1 MRHSQWRLE
10 VIALLLF
17 ASSVGTSFAQGRGE
31 GGIVI
36 RDGAAIYSGST
47 GSKIRRTVA
56 RGDSLA
62 GATTSFLGTHY
73 QFEEKDGRL
82 HVFFFD
88 NPTDVGFGA
97 YGWIDKADV
106 STFLYDCG
114 CDRTNEG
121 KECRPYSSKVFKST
135 WNPCYKEARD
145 KKLQELKTAWGQGS
159 NPIAS
164 SAAPVQPPTE
174 KPLTNDDV
182 IALQKLELGDE
193 LIVSKIEQ
201 VPTEALDVSTEALV
215 KLRNQGVSKAVLEAM
230 IKRVA
235 QRK

>member
-1 MRHSQWRLE
+1 MPHSQWRLE
-10 VIALLLF
+10 VMALLLF
-17 ASSVGTSFAQGRGE
+17 ASSVGTGFAQGRGD

-47 GSKIRRTVA
+47 GDKVRKTVA
-56 RGDSLA
+56 RGASVA
-62 GATTSFLGTHY
+62 GATTSFLGPHY

-135 WNPCYKEARD
+135 WNPCYMEARD
-145 KKLQELKTAWGQGS
+145 KKLQELKAEWGQGS
-159 NPIAS
+159 NRMTS
-164 SAAPVQPPTE
+164 SAVPVQPPPE

-182 IALQKLELGDE
+182 IALEKLELGDQ

-201 VPTEALDVSTEALV
+201 APNEALDVSTDALI
-215 KLRNQGVSKAVLEAM
+215 KLKGQGVSKAVLEAM